1 MINKSLQNVYSNFQN
16 EALPTSFTYFETKK
30 QKKTTKMINKNT
42 MKRECSNG
50 KLSTSVKKG
59 GQFSTNHGINIGSL
73 A

>member
-1 MINKSLQNVYSNFQN
+1 MKHCRLVSLILKQKSK
-16 EALPTSFTYFETKK
+16 TKQK
-30 QKKTTKMINKNT
+30 KKTTKMINKNT